1 MGNSFVK
8 AIAEVGVIPVIL
20 VRRTAI
26 VEKRADEIILIGGN
40 ALAVTADVMDI
51 AQFYSA
57 KDKIE
62 NILGIIHGLVNAA
75 GGNLREGVI
84 LPDADVFDLIL
95 QGMKSAIDLNIWGTI
110 FPTQVFGQVIAVH

>member
-8 AIAEVGVIPVIL
+8 AIAEAGVIPVIL

-26 VEKRADEIILIGGN
+26 VEKRADEIILIGRN
-40 ALAVTADVMDI
+40 ALAVTADVMDV

-62 NILGIIHGLVNAA
+62 NILGIIHSLVNAA

-110 FPTQVFGQVIAVH
+110 FPTQVFGQVMAVH